1 MDHGSRIPGSPG
13 QHKTSK
19 EEALKWWQLSL
30 IGVGCTIGTG
40 YFLGSSI
47 GITITGP
54 SIVISFLLAA
64 VGTYIVFN
72 VLAKMTAQD
81 PQNGSFC
88 YYANKAFGP
97 WAGFSCGWNYWCS
110 NILIMGSQL
119 TALSILSK
127 FWFHQV
133 PLWVFAAGYAV
144 VAIVVVL
151 FGTKGFDKVEN
162 ILAIIKTAAI
172 VMFIILAVVAL
183 FGWIGGGSK
192 HFQLPSSMGEI
203 FPEGYLGFWSSLI
216 YAFYAFGGI
225 EVIGLMAI
233 RLNKKEDAPK
243 AGKIML
249 LLLTIIYVV
258 SLGLAVTM
266 EHFDSFNEKE
276 SPFVKAMADYHLSF
290 FPHVFNGAIIIA
302 GFSTMTASLFG
313 VTTLLV
319 TLAEDGDAPSFFAK
333 KLKKFNKL
341 PLLSLG
347 LGAVGLL
354 ASVVTA
360 LLVPGKIYEYITTAA
375 GILLL
380 YNWSFIIISSLRILE
395 SKAWGKFI
403 SYFGLLLILAAV
415 SGTILEKS
423 IRFGFFVSLLFV
435 AVIAVVAFITK
446 RKSSKTK
453 QKRLKKLTPQE
464 SD

>member
-1 MDHGSRIPGSPG
+1 MDHGSRIPGGTS
-13 QHKTSK
+13 QHNTSK
-19 EEALKWWQLSL
+19 EGALKWWQLSL

-47 GITITGP
+47 GITIAGP

-72 VLAKMTAQD
+72 VLAKMTAED
-81 PQNGSFC
+81 PQTGSFC

-144 VAIVVVL
+144 IAIVVVL

-172 VMFIILAVVAL
+172 VMFIILAAVAL
-183 FGWIGGGSK
+183 LGWIGGGSK
-192 HFQLPSSMGEI
+192 HFLLPSSMGEI
-203 FPEGYLGFWSSLI
+203 FPEGYIGFWSSLI

-233 RLNKKEDAPK
+233 RLKKKEDAPK

-333 KLKKFNKL
+333 KLKKFKKL
-341 PLLSLG
+341 PLTSLG

-360 LLVPGKIYEYITTAA
+360 LLLPGKIYEYITTAA

-395 SKAWGKFI
+395 SKGWEKFI

-423 IRFGFFVSLLFV
+423 IRLGFFVSLLFV
-435 AVIAVVAFITK
+435 GVIALVAFITK
-446 RKSSKTK
+446 IKSSKTK
-453 QKRLKKLTPQE
+453 QKGLKKLTPQE
-464 SD
+464 